1 MEAVG
6 LRGSAVGVAA
16 ITAGGPVFEERDSG
30 GHIRPHSFVH
40 LENKEKLGGKTAALK
55 RSIAA

>member
-1 MEAVG
+1 MEVAG

-30 GHIRPHSFVH
+30 GPHSFVH

-55 RSIAA
+55 RSITA